1 MTSRQLM
8 SMLSRWRNAAK
19 LRDLRSSHVEIVVFR
34 PIATR
39 ASLIACRTQVDVTRL
54 PKRKLR
60 GLSADEFAP

>member
-1 MTSRQLM
+1 LAQRS
-8 SMLSRWRNAAK
+8 K
-19 LRDLRSSHVEIVVFR
+19 IEDLRSSHVEIVVFR